1 MPHRNRLPPLAALV
15 VVAAL
20 SLLFSLMHGS
30 TAIPIAQLWH
40 GDDPILRQIVGELRL
55 PRAAS
60 AFVTGGTLALAGT
73 LMQVL
78 LRNPLADP
86 YVLGVSGGAASGALL
101 ALLSGASVILVQGF
115 AFGGALLS
123 IGLVFVLGHGRGG
136 WNTTRLLL
144 TGVVLAAG
152 WGAVISLLLNL
163 GSDSRLRGMLFWLMG
178 DLSGAPMPVWS
189 GAALLG
195 GLMLCLPLGRALNL
209 LATGEQQA
217 AALGVAVTRIRIQ
230 LYLVSSF
237 LAASAVTT
245 AGTIGFIG
253 LIAPHLL
260 RLWGLRDHRVLMPAA
275 VLFGG
280 SLLTLADTLARTLIA
295 PAQLPVG
302 VLTALLGVPL
312 FLILLYRERGLTTDG

>member
-1 MPHRNRLPPLAALV
+1 MPLRRFLLPLV
-15 VVAAL
+15 LLVIVAVL
-20 SLLFSLMHGS
+20 GLLFSLTHGS
-30 TAIPIAQLWH
+30 TPISLTQFWH
-40 GDDPILRQIVGELRL
+40 GDDPVLRQIVAELRL

-60 AFVTGGTLALAGT
+60 AFVTGGMLALAGA

-101 ALLSGASVILVQGF
+101 ALLSGASVLVVQGS

-123 IGLVFVLGHGRGG
+123 IALVFGLAHGRGG

-152 WGAVISLLLNL
+152 WGAVIGLLLNL

-178 DLSGAPMPVWS
+178 DLSGARMPTWN
-189 GAALLG
+189 GLALLA
-195 GLMLCLPLGRALNL
+195 GLLLCLPLARALNL

-217 AALGVAVTRIRIQ
+217 AALGVAVARTRLQ
-230 LYLVSSF
+230 LYLISSF
-237 LAASAVTT
+237 LAASAVTA
-245 AGTIGFIG
+245 AGSIGFIG

-260 RLWGLRDHRVLMPAA
+260 RLAGLRDHRVLIPGA

-280 SLLTLADTLARTLIA
+280 SLLMLADTLARTLIA

-312 FLILLYRERGLTTDG
+312 FLALLYRERGLAADG